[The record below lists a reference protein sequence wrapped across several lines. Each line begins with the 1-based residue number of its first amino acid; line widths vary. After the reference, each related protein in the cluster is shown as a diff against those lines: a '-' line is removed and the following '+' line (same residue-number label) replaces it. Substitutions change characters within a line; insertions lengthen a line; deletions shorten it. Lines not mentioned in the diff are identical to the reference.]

1 MGFFN
6 NLGKLALD
14 IIETPVAV
22 VKDIATMGSQL
33 TDEGKPYT
41 QRKLEEMQEDYDGMK
56 DSLSDKI
63 KTN

>member
-14 IIETPVAV
+14 LIETPIAV
-22 VKDIATMGSQL
+22 VKDIATMGSVL

-41 QRKLEEMQEDYDGMK
+41 QRKLEEMQEDFDGMK
-56 DSLSDKI
+56 DSLKDDK
-63 KTN
+63 K